1 LGGTFRFLCMLV
13 LIVMASVGAVAA
25 LTGLGPKQLLALWLA
40 GGAPARA
47 GPAPARRPAAQEIPL
62 YSDVWIDD
70 SGISLAVECEQTPT
84 DPASLAQ
91 VAAARKGRGAR
102 GIARFTESL
111 AQLGL
116 PRTDREAMQAQQYQ
130 LRIGLLHM
138 FEGRFEEASSFFQ
151 AARKTF
157 PSKNAEYDANLEALL
172 GVAALR
178 RGESDNCIACC
189 TDASCIFP
197 LARSAVH
204 QQQAGSRQAIEHFT
218 AYLEK
223 RPEDIGVR
231 WLLNIAYMTLGE
243 YPEKV
248 PARYLIRLE
257 PFRSRI
263 DVGRF
268 PNVAARVGLDALG
281 ENNAGGCIVDDFT
294 GDGRLDVFTS
304 NLDPE
309 RGPGLFINRGDGMFE
324 ERAESAGLADQVGAA
339 NATHADYDNDGDLD
353 LLLLRGGWERAHRPS
368 LLRNRGDG
376 TFEDVTVAAG
386 LHAPIASQSGAW
398 ADYDNDGFVDLY
410 LVGEFNSR
418 RPDLRNY
425 GRLYHN
431 NGNGTFTDV
440 AASAGVLNRL
450 WGKGAAWGDYDDD
463 GDPDLYVSNDTAPNR
478 LYRNNG
484 DGTFTDV
491 APALGV
497 TEPLGSFACWWWD
510 YNNDGRLDL
519 FVCNFGNRLSDV
531 IRSHLGQPTPG
542 ERPRLFRNEGPGGF
556 RDVTI
561 EAGLDRVLVC
571 MGSNFGDLDN
581 DGYLD
586 MYLGTGRAEYRY
598 VVPNLLLKNVDGLRF
613 EDVTTS
619 SGTGHL
625 QKGHGIAFADWD
637 RDGDLDIFLEAGGAT
652 PGDRAHNALFLNPG
666 HGNHWLTVR
675 LVGTKTN
682 RAAIG
687 AGVRVD
693 LPKPGGGVESRHR
706 IITCGSSYGGN
717 PFPLTIGLG
726 QARSVVALEVS
737 WPTSRTRQV
746 FHDVPVD
753 RAIEITEGR
762 DTFRVLEARPIPLP
776 GAARTSS
783 GSVPEAGSGRA
794 GGVSPLSSRIRTGG

>member
-1 LGGTFRFLCMLV
+1 MVGALRFLCV
-13 LIVMASVGAVAA
+13 LALILAASLGAVAA
-25 LTGLGPKQLLALWLA
+25 LTGLGPGSLLELA
-40 GGAPARA
+40 SGGGKPSGPGPGSVRRA
-47 GPAPARRPAAQEIPL
+47 GPQDIPL

-70 SGISLAVECEQTPT
+70 SGIALAVEYEEAET

-91 VAAARKGRGAR
+91 VAAAREGRAAR
-102 GIARFTESL
+102 GIARLTEKLVRLGRPRSDGEAIQA
-111 AQLGL
+111 AQHHLG
-116 PRTDREAMQAQQYQ
+116 
-130 LRIGLLHM
+130 IGLLQM
-138 FEGRFEEASSFFQ
+138 FDGRFEDASSSFR
-151 AARKTF
+151 AARETH
-157 PSKNAEYDANLEALL
+157 PAKNPWYEANIEALL

-178 RGESDNCIACC
+178 RGETDNCIACC

-197 LARSAVH
+197 LARAAVH
-204 QQQAGSRQAIEHFT
+204 QQPAGSRQAIQHFT

-231 WLLNIAYMTLGE
+231 WLLNIAYMTVGE

-248 PARYLIRLE
+248 PTRYLIPLE

-281 ENNAGGCIVDDFT
+281 ENNAGSCIVDDFD
-294 GDGRLDVFTS
+294 GDGLLDVFTS

-309 RGPGLFINRGDGMFE
+309 RGPGLFINRGDGTFE
-324 ERAESAGLADQVGAA
+324 ERGESAGLADQVGAA

-353 LLLLRGGWERAHRPS
+353 VLLLRGGWERPKRPS

-376 TFEDVTVAAG
+376 TFEDVTAAAG
-386 LHAPIASQSGAW
+386 LIAPIACQSGAW

-410 LVGEFNSR
+410 LVGEFDHR
-418 RPDLRNY
+418 HPDPRNL

-431 NGNGTFTDV
+431 NGDGTFTDV
-440 AASAGVLNRL
+440 AEKAGVLNRL
-450 WGKGAAWGDYDDD
+450 WGKGAAWGDYDND
-463 GDPDLYVSNDTAPNR
+463 GDPDLYVSNDSASNR
-478 LYRNNG
+478 LYRNDG

-491 APALGV
+491 AVELGV
-497 TEPLGSFACWWWD
+497 TEPRVSFACWWWD

-519 FVCNFGNRLSDV
+519 FVCAFGNRLSDV

-556 RDVTI
+556 RDVTTA
-561 EAGLDRVLVC
+561 AGLDRVLVV

-598 VVPNLLLKNVDGLRF
+598 VVPNVLFKNVEGRQF

-652 PGDRAHNALFLNPG
+652 PGDRAHNALFQNPG

-682 RAAIG
+682 RAGIG
-687 AGVRVD
+687 ARVRVD
-693 LPKPGGGVESRHR
+693 LPGPGGVDSRHR
-706 IITCGSSYGGN
+706 EITSGSSYGGN
-717 PFPLTIGLG
+717 PFPLTLGLG
-726 QARSVVALEVS
+726 KARSILALEVR
-737 WPTSRTRQV
+737 WPTSRTTQV
-746 FHDVPVD
+746 FHDVPID

-762 DTFRVLEARPIPLP
+762 DGFRVLDAPPIPLP
-776 GAARTSS
+776 GAAR
-783 GSVPEAGSGRA
+783 RA
-794 GGVSPLSSRIRTGG
+794 SRP